1 MSHKFCRSGLGTSV
15 DVWLWLRVSHA
26 EAILSHQGG
35 WRNPPSRVTHSQS
48 CWPEASVPGLMN
60 LPMGLPACLHKR
72 PNVPR
77 SQGSQREHGAAMVF
91 LKGETPITGRTGAP
105 AVGWEAVPSMAKTRR
120 RAAPGKAEK

>member
-1 MSHKFCRSGLGTSV
+1 MHYSGQVLSKIQK
-15 DVWLWLRVSHA
+15 RVMTCA
-26 EAILSHQGG
+26 QDTFT
-35 WRNPPSRVTHSQS
+35 V
-48 CWPEASVPGLMN
+48 
-60 LPMGLPACLHKR
+60 CLYKR
-72 PNVPR
+72 PNVPH

>member
-1 MSHKFCRSGLGTSV
+1 
-15 DVWLWLRVSHA
+15 
-26 EAILSHQGG
+26 
-35 WRNPPSRVTHSQS
+35 
-48 CWPEASVPGLMN
+48 MN